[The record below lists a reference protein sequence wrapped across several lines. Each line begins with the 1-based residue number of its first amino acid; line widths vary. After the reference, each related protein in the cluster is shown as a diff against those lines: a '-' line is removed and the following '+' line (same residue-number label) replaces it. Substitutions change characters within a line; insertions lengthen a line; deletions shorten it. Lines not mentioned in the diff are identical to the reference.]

1 MAKSRLIDKRTR
13 ETINSQIKNEIEI
26 GRLAKRPHVAR
37 WQKNENLLYESERF
51 KKDLDTRSQVALN
64 EMPSYIQ
71 TILAK
76 IDDPLH
82 FKFLHTNLADKKKAE
97 KYNALKDIDS
107 DRDNWVFKD
116 LLGKKQGIFYGRTI
130 YFYFAEGDKEQEYM
144 PHLNLIDVY
153 DFLIDPKAGGID
165 MEDARYMGHYNV
177 RYSRT
182 ELEDGIESGKF
193 IKEDTK
199 RLLDGGGTENS
210 TTEEEINKDNRYA
223 KYNSYNKI
231 QDTTKEDD
239 FRFWAWFTTYKGERY
254 YALYSE
260 VGDVCIRLVKL
271 KELRPSGRFPYW
283 SWACLPDHA
292 EFWSQ
297 SYADLA
303 RDIVMAKSMTINQ
316 MMDNADRINNPQRV
330 VNVTSLIDENELRVK
345 RRGFIRVN
353 TDAKGV
359 FEEFNTPSIDTPLAV
374 YDVLDNIMQRNTG
387 VTGAVQG
394 IAEEDKVGI
403 YEGNQVATEDRFNLL
418 NKSYSNGYKKFA
430 ILWKEDVDVHLE
442 QKTSIK
448 LLGPNGVEMTE
459 FSEEDKETA
468 GDFEVLVE
476 SSNSQSKVNNEK
488 TKQKLMFLNNY
499 SQASFVNPKVAF
511 EIEAEEVGFSKDD
524 IKRLLN
530 LDDSNID
537 IQVEAHRDIEDIIN
551 GKAIRPNEVADTVYA
566 QILLDYML
574 DKQENLSAKQ
584 YNALEFYQQQITPI
598 VRRNMVRKAQQEIA
612 KQGMLTEG
620 GGVPNIINN
629 NPEAMPMDQQM

>member
-13 ETINSQIKNEIEI
+13 EAISSQIKNEIDTA
-26 GRLAKRPHVAR
+26 RMSKRSHVAR

-76 IDDPLH
+76 IDEPLS
-82 FKFLHTNLADKKKAE
+82 FKFGHTNLADKKKAE
-97 KYNALKDIDS
+97 KYNALRSIDS
-107 DRDNWVFKD
+107 DRDNWEFKD

-130 YFYFAEGDKEQEYM
+130 YFYFAEGDKKIMYT

-153 DFLIDPKAGGID
+153 DFLIDPSVGGLD
-165 MEDARYMGHYNV
+165 MEEARYMGHYNV

-182 ELEDGIESGKF
+182 ELEEGIKSGKF
-193 IKEDTK
+193 ISEDTK
-199 RLLDGGGTENS
+199 RLLDGGGTENAS
-210 TTEEEINKDNRYA
+210 TEEEMNKDNRYA
-223 KYNSYNKI
+223 KYNSYNQV

-239 FRFWAWFTTYKGERY
+239 FRFWAWCTTYKGERY

-260 VGDVCIRLVKL
+260 VGDSCIRLVPL
-271 KELRPSGRFPYW
+271 KEIRPSGRFPYW

-292 EFWSQ
+292 EFWSP

-316 MMDNADRINNPQRV
+316 MMDNADRINNPQRI

-345 RRGFIRVN
+345 KRGFIRVN
-353 TDAKGV
+353 SDAKGV
-359 FEEFNTPSIDTPLAV
+359 FEEFSPPSIDTPLAV
-374 YDVLDNIMQRNTG
+374 YETLDNIMQRTTG

-430 ILWKEDVDVHLE
+430 ILWKEDVDEHLE
-442 QKTSIK
+442 QKMSIK
-448 LLGPNGVEMTE
+448 LLGPDGVEMTE
-459 FSEEDKETA
+459 FTEEDKETA
-468 GDFEVLVE
+468 GDFEILVE
-476 SSNSQSKVNNEK
+476 SSNSQSRVNNEK
-488 TKQKLMFLNNY
+488 TKQKLMFLQSY
-499 SQASFVNPKVAF
+499 KGVPFVNPKVSF
-511 EIEAEEVGFSKDD
+511 EIEAEEVGYTKDE

-530 LDDSNID
+530 LDDSSVD
-537 IQVEAHRDIEDIIN
+537 IQVEAYRDIEDIIG
-551 GKAIRPNEVADTVYA
+551 GKAISPNEIADTVYA
-566 QILLDYML
+566 QIFLDYMT
-574 DKQENLSAKQ
+574 DKQENLSVKQ
-584 YNALEFYQQQITPI
+584 YNALEFYYQQIVPI
-598 VRRNMVRKAQQEIA
+598 VRRNMVQKAQQDIA
-612 KQGMLTEG
+612 RQGMLIEG
-620 GGVPNIINN
+620 GGVPNIMSN
-629 NPEAMPMDQQM
+629 EEQ

>member
-1 MAKSRLIDKRTR
+1 MAKSRTIDARTR
-13 ETINSQIKNEIEI
+13 EKITSQIKNEIEVA
-26 GRLAKRPHVAR
+26 RMSKKPHVAR

-51 KKDLDTRSQVALN
+51 KKDLETRSQVALN

-82 FKFLHTNLADKKKAE
+82 FKFIHTNLADKKKAE
-97 KYNALKDIDS
+97 KYNAIKEIDS

-116 LLGKKQGIFYGRTI
+116 LLGKKQGIFYGRTV
-130 YFYFAEGDKEQEYM
+130 YFYFAEGDDTTEYK

-165 MEDARYMGHYNV
+165 IEDARYMGHYNV
-177 RYSRT
+177 RYSRA
-182 ELEDGIESGKF
+182 ELEEGIKSGRF
-193 IKEDTK
+193 IAEDTK
-199 RLLDGGGTENS
+199 RLLEGEGTDTS

-223 KYNSYNKI
+223 KYNSYNRI
-231 QDTTKEDD
+231 QDTTKLDD
-239 FRFWAWFTTYKGERY
+239 YRFWAWFTTYKNERY

-260 VGDVCIRLVKL
+260 IGDVCIRLVRL
-271 KELRPSGRFPYW
+271 KDVKPSGRFPYW
-283 SWACLPDHA
+283 TWACLPDHA

-316 MMDNADRINNPQRV
+316 MMDNADRINNPQRI
-330 VNVTSLIDENELRVK
+330 VNVNSLIDENELRIK
-345 RRGFIRVN
+345 KRGFIRVN
-353 TDAKGV
+353 TDAKSV

-430 ILWKEDVDVHLE
+430 ILWKEELDEHLTKE
-442 QKTSIK
+442 ISVK
-448 LLGPNGVEMTE
+448 LLGPNGIEMTN
-459 FSEEDKETA
+459 FTEEDKEIA
-468 GDFEVLVE
+468 GDFEIIVE
-476 SSNSQSKVNNEK
+476 SSNSQTKVNNEK
-488 TKQKLMFLNNY
+488 TKQKLVLLESHRDAPFI
-499 SQASFVNPKVAF
+499 NPKVAF
-511 EIEAEEVGFSKDD
+511 EMQAEELGFTKDD
-524 IKRLLN
+524 IKRLTN

-537 IQVEAHRDIEDIIN
+537 IQVEAYRDIEDVIN
-551 GKAIRPNEVADTVYA
+551 GKAIKPNEIADTVYVE
-566 QILLDYML
+566 IINDYLLD
-574 DKQENLSAKQ
+574 KKENLSNKQ
-584 YNALEFYQQQITPI
+584 YNNLEFYLQQVMPI
-598 VRRNMVRKAQQEIA
+598 VRRNMVRKAQQDIA
-612 KQGMLTEG
+612 RQGMLAEN
-620 GGVPNIINN
+620 GGVPNVL
-629 NPEAMPMDQQM
+629 